1 MNNFTNP
8 YAWLHLFVMALQALV
23 VSWAFVNCFECRT
36 KKIYPI
42 LFQTIGSVLVSTP
55 LVLFA
60 FFTPFQSLI
69 SITVDVLTGLI
80 FTEKSYPKWR
90 VCSFWIVRIILDG
103 IVEVAIMLFL
113 TAFNMADKLTV
124 VTDFNFERL
133 TGSVWF
139 LIISVPVHFLYSAL
153 WNKFANKINI
163 KINRTKIIAIIF
175 PLAWFLIL
183 LILVLEQAFF
193 NLSYFNKLILTVS
206 AFVLMSVCIVYFLF
220 FVSDIER
227 KHQLEIDLKELEYTY
242 KSEADYYREIE
253 NKNYEI
259 SKIRHDIKNQII
271 TIKTLRESG
280 NEDEVTALL
289 NELENDINNATFKK
303 YCQIP
308 VVNAIISEKENF
320 CKKKDINLYINIS
333 IDNIGEISN
342 VHISSIFS
350 NLMDNAIN
358 CILKNND
365 AEKYIKLS
373 AIQRGEYII
382 VSCSNPVSE
391 TKNRILNPEES
402 KGYGLKILKDIS
414 QKYDGAFKAEI
425 KNGVCETEIM
435 VHVASIV

>member
-1 MNNFTNP
+1 MNNLANP

-42 LFQTIGSVLVSTP
+42 LFQTAGSILVSTP

-80 FTEKSYPKWR
+80 FAEKSYQKWR
-90 VCSFWIVRIILDG
+90 ICSFWVVRIILDG
-103 IVEVAIMLFL
+103 IVEVAIMLLL
-113 TAFNMADKLTV
+113 TSLNMVDKLTV

-139 LIISVPVHFLYSAL
+139 LIISVPVHFLYSVL
-153 WNKFANKINI
+153 WNKFANKIDI

-183 LILVLEQAFF
+183 FILVLEQAFID
-193 NLSYFNKLILTVS
+193 LTYFNKLVLTI
-206 AFVLMSVCIVYFLF
+206 CIVYFLF
-220 FVSDIER
+220 FISDIER
-227 KHQLEIDLKELEYTY
+227 KHQLEIDLKELEYSY
-242 KSEADYYREIE
+242 KSEANYYREIE

-289 NELENDINNATFKK
+289 NELENDINNAALKK

-308 VVNAIISEKENF
+308 VVNAIISEKEKL
-320 CKKKDINLYINIS
+320 CKEKDINTYINVS
-333 IDNIGEISN
+333 INNIGMVST

-358 CILKNND
+358 SVIKNND
-365 AEKYIKLS
+365 SEKTIKLS
-373 AIQRGEYII
+373 AIQQGEYII
-382 VSCSNPVSE
+382 VSCSNSVSE
-391 TKNRILNPEES
+391 TGNRILIPEES

-414 QKYDGAFKAEI
+414 QNYDGAFKAEI
-425 KNGVCETEIM
+425 KNGMCEAQIM
-435 VHVASIV
+435 VRTISTTM